1 MTFEIFSDV
10 IVTSGG
16 VGPTHDDVTIKSV
29 AVALN
34 QEMVLH
40 EEMAKLLQEKMSQGP
55 ASTSNQ
61 ATQQQP
67 QQQQPPQP
75 QELTEAQRKMATL
88 PSRSKLKYLSN
99 NPSEWP
105 VLQCRNI
112 FILPGVPEFF
122 ANKIGLVAEY
132 VSSDELERSAVY
144 KVVLSVDE
152 AAIVSI
158 LNAAVGEHPEV
169 TFGSYP
175 FVGHPEFKTVLTLE
189 GRLTSCEQGA
199 TDSRRKSFTK
209 VQMDHHVRLALD
221 YLLTHLPEGSIL
233 RVENDDGLL

>member
-1 MTFEIFSDV
+1 MLQSHFFHLCCANSSDV

-34 QEMVLH
+34 QELVLH
-40 EEMAKLLQEKMSQGP
+40 DEMAKLLQEKMNQ
-55 ASTSNQ
+55 SNG
-61 ATQQQP
+61 AGKEPMKTA
-67 QQQQPPQP
+67 
-75 QELTEAQRKMATL
+75 ELTDAQRKMATL
-88 PSRSKLKYLSN
+88 PARSKLKYLST
-99 NPSEWP
+99 NPSDWP

-112 FILPGVPEFF
+112 FVLPGVPEFF
-122 ANKIGLVAEY
+122 ATKISLVADY

-169 TFGSYP
+169 SFGSYP
-175 FVGHPEFKTVLTLE
+175 FVSHPDFKTVLTLE
-189 GRLTSCEQGA
+189 GRLKSAEPEVN
-199 TDSRRKSFTK
+199 RRKSFSK
-209 VQMDHHVRLALD
+209 CQMDHHVRLALD